1 MKNPKERTQLFEEI
15 SGSKEFKEEYEK
27 LKAEMLQTEQETQH
41 SYHRKKG
48 TYIHFVKHIYVSFT

>member
-48 TYIHFVKHIYVSFT
+48 IQ